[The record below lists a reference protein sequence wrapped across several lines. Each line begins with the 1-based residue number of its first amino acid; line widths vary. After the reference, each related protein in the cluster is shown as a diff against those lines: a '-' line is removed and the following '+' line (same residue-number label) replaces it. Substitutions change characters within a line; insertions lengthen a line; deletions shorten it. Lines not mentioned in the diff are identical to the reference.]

1 MAVVVGR
8 EAAMAVSDQLKL
20 FAQPQRLMIL
30 SALVNEELSVGAI
43 DTITGVG
50 QPALSQQLA
59 ELRRGGLV
67 SQRRLAK
74 QVLYRLADDRITA
87 IVRYVTAAFGDDGDL
102 VAMPPPYRPAP
113 VARSVQSA
121 AVFAVITKRGPDA
134 KS

>member
-1 MAVVVGR
+1 MVA
-8 EAAMAVSDQLKL
+8 SDRLKL

-30 SALVNEELSVGAI
+30 SALVDEELSVGAI

-74 QVLYRLADDRITA
+74 QVLYRLADDRVRA
-87 IVRYVTAAFGDDGDL
+87 VVRYVAVVFGSDGDPT
-102 VAMPPPYRPAP
+102 ATPMPP
-113 VARSVQSA
+113 ARSAKSTVVSSVQSA
-121 AVFAVITKRGPDA
+121 AVFAVITQGRTEA
-134 KS
+134 NT